1 MINRR
6 HKVIIMNSMD
16 DLGLLN
22 FSMNFSLGNSNNS
35 SFLLNFEELE
45 KLKSINDEVLKELV
59 NTVQSANHC
68 DDSLTIDVTSIC
80 PSNYASFSP
89 KASSA
94 SLDTAENSID
104 FSSYL
109 GPDSPCLTSDSD
121 VLDVD
126 SSPVY
131 SSMEINGIPQEIK
144 QEIKQETSSTSY
156 SYVFTKSTDD
166 DQKKRKFS
174 NLSEEDISGIKYSS
188 VLTQP
193 KKKIREMKPRIR
205 DPSKSDEENLHDEQ
219 IHQLVQQST
228 IQNGNTTLI
237 DVSVLLRY
245 PQKKAAEILNIPN
258 STFSQKWRDATNK
271 RKWPFRTVTKLD
283 KSIQT
288 LTQNLPHSQDCKFNE
303 MKSNLE
309 LLLLQRAEECK
320 SVLIEI

>member
-1 MINRR
+1 
-6 HKVIIMNSMD
+6 MNSMD

-35 SFLLNFEELE
+35 SFLFNFEELE

-59 NTVQSANHC
+59 NTVQTNQS
-68 DDSLTIDVTSIC
+68 DDSLRIDVSSIC
-80 PSNYASFSP
+80 PSNYSASFSP
-89 KASSA
+89 KAPSS
-94 SLDTAENSID
+94 DTVESSVE
-104 FSSYL
+104 FSNYF
-109 GPDSPCLTSDSD
+109 GPASPCLTSDSD
-121 VLDVD
+121 VYDID
-126 SSPVY
+126 SSPVCSSSSY
-131 SSMEINGIPQEIK
+131 SMESNTYGIPQEIK
-144 QEIKQETSSTSY
+144 QENSSTSY

-166 DQKKRKFS
+166 DRKKRKFS
-174 NLSEEDISGIKYSS
+174 NLSEEDIFGIKISS

-193 KKKIREMKPRIR
+193 KKKIREIKPRVR

-237 DVSVLLRY
+237 DVSILLRY

-288 LTQNLPHSQDCKFNE
+288 LTQNLPHSQNCKYNE